1 MVNPSLREPKQILSR
16 SEEESEEFPKSKKR
30 KDDFMSSDKLAEG
43 PKSSDYGFDYE
54 SITTLLAG
62 IFHFLM
68 FHHAQKRKEKLE
80 NEFKDVLSDFICLN
94 LECFIMIFECVV
106 VVTVEGEYYVFKDKS
121 NSIKYMTP
129 DDFHY
134 FYGKKTKE
142 EQFEDNYDERDEEFG
157 ITKMKKI
164 LTTTTFQTGKSK
176 DQPKPIKTKFSDGD
190 FILQAME
197 ETMLKRRSPRGGK
210 GKESEDISTLE
221 ELSSDVP
228 KWKSADAND
237 DSEDD

>member
-54 SITTLLAG
+54 I
-62 IFHFLM
+62 
-68 FHHAQKRKEKLE
+68 
-80 NEFKDVLSDFICLN
+80 
-94 LECFIMIFECVV
+94 
-106 VVTVEGEYYVFKDKS
+106 EGEYYVFKDKS

-142 EQFEDNYDERDEEFG
+142 EQFEDNYDERDEEFENEEDFDDYD
-157 ITKMKKI
+157 ISNWKI
-164 LTTTTFQTGKSK
+164 KDE